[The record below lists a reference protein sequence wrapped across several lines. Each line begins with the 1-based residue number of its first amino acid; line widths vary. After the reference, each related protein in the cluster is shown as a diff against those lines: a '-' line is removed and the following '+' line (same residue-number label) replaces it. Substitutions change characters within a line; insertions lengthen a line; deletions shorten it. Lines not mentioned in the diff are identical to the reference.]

1 MSTTTGTAHTF
12 GTFGHRAVTRT
23 TGTLFDA
30 SVLHW
35 ISREASKYVFDSQIP
50 DGADLA
56 DCVRFGIAIAGLEF
70 SRYATA

>member
-1 MSTTTGTAHTF
+1 MTTIGTIHLFTKF
-12 GTFGHRAVTRT
+12 GRRAVTRT

-50 DGADLA
+50 DGADLG
-56 DCVRFGIAIAGLEF
+56 DCIRFGIAIAGLEF
-70 SRYATA
+70 SRHASA